1 MFKGQRIKDLIESK
15 GMTQVDVYEGAKIAA
30 STFGNIVADGSN
42 PRANNIQKLAK
53 YLNCSIDEFFEW
65 EPDFIPV
72 STVNRAGEE
81 MPKYGLPAIKRE
93 NIHLHQ
99 LLEEKERLIA
109 VLMKNEKQGK
119 DESKE

>member
-1 MFKGQRIKDLIESK
+1 MFKGQRVKDLIERK
-15 GMTQVDVYEGAKIAA
+15 GMTQIEVAKKAKIAQG
-30 STFGNIVADGSN
+30 TFGSILSDAGN
-42 PRANNIQKLAK
+42 PRAKNLQKMAQVLE
-53 YLNCSIDEFFEW
+53 CSIDEFFDW